1 MAAWLWLTVALPAAA
16 AALVAL
22 APRAAVRPLAA
33 AGAAL
38 AALPAVVLLVGAAGG
53 ERAVTNVRWLDDGA
67 LAVGLRLDGLSAAMA
82 ATVALAGL
90 AVVVYATGYFAQE
103 PRARSALAGLLAFLA
118 AMQGLVLA
126 DGLLTLLV
134 FWEAVGAL
142 SARLIAFNRDDAAA
156 PGGAVRAFLTTRAAD
171 VGLYL
176 AVLALFA
183 ASGSLAF
190 EQERPEGALGALVG
204 LGLVLAAMG
213 KSAQA
218 PLQTW
223 LTGAMAGP
231 TPVSALLHSATMVA
245 AGVYLLVRSDAL
257 LAGWP
262 LEIAGWVGGL
272 TAVAGA
278 AIALAQDD
286 LKRVL
291 AGSTSSQLGLMFVG
305 AAVGGPAVAVFHLIA
320 HAAGKACLF
329 LAAGLF
335 QHERGTTA
343 LDGLAGAGRE
353 DRSTMAAFVVGA
365 ASIAA
370 VPPLAA
376 FWSKE
381 SILVAA
387 EGHAAWLA
395 LALVASAGSAA
406 YLLRP
411 ALVLWGRGPRADGTR
426 AAPIAGVRP
435 GEPAASARRS
445 SGRPAMLAGAGALA
459 ALSLVLGAT
468 GGPLADLLGAP
479 APEAS
484 LLTALLSLAMLALG
498 IGAVL
503 VGPRVPQALCTAAAQ
518 QLYTNDALR
527 RLVQRPVLVLAAVA
541 DTGDRR
547 GLDAAVDGAAR
558 GGLAFARVMDAG
570 DRRGLETAVDGAA
583 RGGLALARASDV
595 VERRGVDALVDGLA
609 RATGRGGARLR
620 RLQTGRMYEYLRDTM
635 LGATAVGFILVLT
648 ALT

>member
-1 MAAWLWLTVALPAAA
+1 MVPWLWLAVAVPAAA
-16 AALVAL
+16 AAVVAL
-22 APRAAVRPLAA
+22 VPRAAARLIAA

-38 AALPAVVLLVGAAGG
+38 AAVPAAVLLVGAAGG
-53 ERAVTNVRWLDDGA
+53 ERAGTSVRWLDDGPLA
-67 LAVGLRLDGLSAAMA
+67 LGLGLDGLSAAMT

-90 AVVVYATGYFAQE
+90 AVVIYAAGYFAQE
-103 PRARSALAGLLAFLA
+103 PRSRSALAGLLAFLA

-126 DGLLTLLV
+126 DGLLTLLL
-134 FWEAVGAL
+134 FWEVVGAL
-142 SARLIAFNRDDAAA
+142 SARLIAFNRGDAAA

-231 TPVSALLHSATMVA
+231 VPVSALLHSATMVA
-245 AGVYLLVRSDAL
+245 AGVYLLVRSNTL

-262 LEIAGWVGGL
+262 LEVAGWVGGL

-305 AAVGGPAVAVFHLIA
+305 AAAGGPAVAVFHLIA

-335 QHERGTTA
+335 GHQRGTTA

-353 DRSTMAAFVVGA
+353 DRATMAAFVVGA

-381 SILVAA
+381 SLLVAV
-387 EGHAAWLA
+387 ESHIGWFA
-395 LALVASAGSAA
+395 LVLVASAGSAA

-411 ALVLWGRGPRADGTR
+411 ALVLWGTQREGGER
-426 AAPIAGVRP
+426 AAPVRCSP
-435 GEPAASARRS
+435 
-445 SGRPAMLAGAGALA
+445 GRPAMVAGAGALA
-459 ALSLVLGAT
+459 ALSLALGLIGA
-468 GGPLADLLGAP
+468 PLADLLGAP

-484 LLTALLSLAMLALG
+484 ALTVLLSLAMLVLG
-498 IGAVL
+498 VGAVIAA
-503 VGPRVPQALCTAAAQ
+503 PRVPAALRGAAARE
-518 QLYTNDALR
+518 LYINEVLR
-527 RLVQRPVLVLAAVA
+527 RLVQRPVLALAAVS

-547 GLDAAVDGAAR
+547 GLDAAVDAAGR
-558 GGLAFARVMDAG
+558 GGLRIAG
-570 DRRGLETAVDGAA
+570 AT
-583 RGGLALARASDV
+583 DV
-595 VERRGVDALVDGLA
+595 VERRGIDALVDGLA
-609 RATGRGGARLR
+609 RATARGGGGLR
-620 RLQTGRMYEYLRDTM
+620 RLQTGRTYEYLRDTM

>member
-1 MAAWLWLTVALPAAA
+1 MAAWLWLTAALPAAA

-22 APRAAVRPLAA
+22 APRAAVRPLAV

-38 AALPAVVLLVGAAGG
+38 SSLPAVVLLVGAAGG
-53 ERAVTNVRWLDDGA
+53 ERAVTSVRWLDDGA
-67 LAVGLRLDGLSAAMA
+67 LALGLRLDGLSAAMA

-90 AVVVYATGYFAQE
+90 AVVVYSTGYFAE
-103 PRARSALAGLLAFLA
+103 HPRARSALAGILAFLA

-134 FWEAVGAL
+134 FWEVVGAL
-142 SARLIAFNRDDAAA
+142 SARLIAFSRDDAAA
-156 PGGAVRAFLTTRAAD
+156 PAGAVRAFLTTRAAD

-183 ASGSLAF
+183 ATGSLAF
-190 EQERPEGALGALVG
+190 EQERTEGALGALVG

-223 LTGAMAGP
+223 LSGAMAGP

-245 AGVYLLVRSDAL
+245 AGVYLLVRSETL

-272 TAVAGA
+272 TAVTGA

-343 LDGLAGAGRE
+343 LDGLGGAGRE
-353 DRSTMAAFVVGA
+353 DRVTMAAFVVGA

-387 EGHAAWLA
+387 EGHVAWLV

-411 ALVLWGRGPRADGTR
+411 ALVLWRVPT
-426 AAPIAGVRP
+426 AAGAPP
-435 GEPAASARRS
+435 RS
-445 SGRPAMLAGAGALA
+445 SPGRPAMLAGAGALA
-459 ALSLVLGAT
+459 ALSLVLGAV
-468 GGPLADLLGAP
+468 GGPLGDLLGAP

-484 LLTALLSLAMLALG
+484 LLTGLLSLAMLALG
-498 IGAVL
+498 LGAVL
-503 VGPRVPQALCTAAAQ
+503 AAPRVPAVLRDAAAR
-518 QLYTNDALR
+518 QLYTDEALR
-527 RLVQRPVLVLAAVA
+527 RLVQRPVLALAAVA
-541 DTGDRR
+541 DIGDRR
-547 GLDAAVDGAAR
+547 ALDA
-558 GGLAFARVMDAG
+558 
-570 DRRGLETAVDGAA
+570 AVDGAA
-583 RGGLALARASDV
+583 RGGLALARASDM
-595 VERRGVDALVDGLA
+595 VERRGIDALVDGLA
-609 RATGRGGARLR
+609 RATGRGGGALR

>member
-1 MAAWLWLTVALPAAA
+1 MVAWLWLTVALPAAA
-16 AALVAL
+16 ATVVAL
-22 APRAAVRPLAA
+22 GPRAAVRPLAA

-38 AALPAVVLLVGAAGG
+38 AALPAAVLLIGAAAG
-53 ERAVTNVRWLDDGA
+53 ERTGTSVRWLDDGP

-90 AVVVYATGYFAQE
+90 AVVVYATGYFARE

-134 FWEAVGAL
+134 FWEVVGAL
-142 SARLIAFNRDDAAA
+142 SARLIAFSRDDNAA
-156 PGGAVRAFLTTRAAD
+156 PAGAARAFLTTRAAD

-183 ASGSLAF
+183 ATGSLAF
-190 EQERPEGALGALVG
+190 EQERPDGALGALVG

-223 LTGAMAGP
+223 LSGAMAGP

-245 AGVYLLVRSDAL
+245 AGVYLLVRCDAL

-335 QHERGTTA
+335 GHERGTTA
-343 LDGLAGAGRE
+343 LEGLRGAGRE
-353 DRSTMAAFVVGA
+353 DRSTMAAFAVGG

-381 SILVAA
+381 SILVAG
-387 EGHAAWLA
+387 EGHLGWLV

-411 ALVLWGRGPRADGTR
+411 ALVLWRAPRAGGEQVARASGPLPEAR
-426 AAPIAGVRP
+426 AAARARST
-435 GEPAASARRS
+435 EPVHS
-445 SGRPAMLAGAGALA
+445 SPGRPAMLAGAGALA
-459 ALSLVLGAT
+459 ALSLVLGAV
-468 GGPLADLLGAP
+468 GAPLADLLDAP
-479 APEAS
+479 APGAS
-484 LLTALLSLAMLALG
+484 LLTALLSLAMLVLG
-498 IGAVL
+498 ACAVL
-503 VGPRVPQALCTAAAQ
+503 AAPRVPAALRDAAAR
-518 QLYTNDALR
+518 QLYTNEALG
-527 RLVQRPVLVLAAVA
+527 RLVQRPLPALAALA
-541 DTGDRR
+541 DTVDRR
-547 GLDAAVDGAAR
+547 ALDAAVDGA
-558 GGLAFARVMDAG
+558 G
-570 DRRGLETAVDGAA
+570 

-595 VERRGVDALVDGLA
+595 VERRGIDALVDGLA
-609 RATGRGGARLR
+609 RATGRGGGVLR
-620 RLQTGRMYEYLRDTM
+620 RLQTGRTYEYLRDTM